1 MKKRI
6 LTLALALILM
16 LALAL
21 PVMADNT
28 KLIAV
33 TFDDG
38 PNPNYTPKLLDE
50 LAKRNIKVTFFL
62 NGKAAEAYPDLI
74 RRQIEAGHQIAN
86 HTYSHEYLPGLTN
99 DRVVYEVT
107 RTGDYLAGIT
117 GNSELLVRPPYGGMS
132 NRVQN
137 LIGAPIIQWSIDPT
151 YGKYEPGPTGSQMAN
166 TVVRTAH
173 DGAILL
179 LHDNSQKN
187 LTCLI
192 EAFDRLLAMGY
203 EFVTLDELF
212 RLKGVTP
219 QDNVQYYKVVNDNPE
234 YYDESRIADHWAYDA
249 ICYVE
254 ENGIMTGDGY
264 SFFPNRYLTRAQ
276 AVTVL
281 WRMAGSPD
289 SFAQSQFTD
298 VAVTDWCFGAVAWGA
313 RTGVVSGVSPTEFS
327 PDSLVTREQFYTMLS
342 RYIAL
347 SDTELSASATP
358 VSFRDDVRTAAYA
371 VPAVDTIRRAGFVS
385 ENDREIFRP
394 GDTMTRAEA
403 AELLSWTHQ
412 NVAPPADEL
421 QQVLAAWEGTPVSAV
436 LARKNLGAGIVG
448 ASILGG
454 QMCTNG

>member
-6 LTLALALILM
+6 VTLALILM
-16 LALAL
+16 LMLSLAL
-21 PVMADNT
+21 PAMADNT

-38 PNPNYTPKLLDE
+38 PNPAYTPKLLDE
-50 LAKRNIKVTFFL
+50 LAARNIKVTFFL
-62 NGKAAEAYPDLI
+62 NGKAAEAYPELI
-74 RRQIEAGHQIAN
+74 QRQLAEGHQVAN
-86 HTYSHEYLPGLTN
+86 HTYAHEYLPGLTD
-99 DRVVYEVT
+99 DRVVYEVQ
-107 RTGDYLAGIT
+107 RTENYLAGIV
-117 GNSELLVRPPYGGMS
+117 GSSDLLVRPPYGGMS
-132 NRVQN
+132 SRVEA

-151 YGKYEPGPTGSQMAN
+151 YGKYDPGPTGSQMAN

-187 LTCLI
+187 LTCLF

-234 YYDESRIADHWAYDA
+234 YFDETYLSSHWAYDS
-249 ICYVE
+249 IRYVE
-254 ENGIMTGDGY
+254 DNGIMSGDGN

-276 AVTVL
+276 AITVL

-289 SFAQSQFTD
+289 SFANSEFTD
-298 VAVTDWCFGAVAWGA
+298 VAAADWYFGAVAWGA
-313 RTGVVSGVSPTEFS
+313 RTGVVSGVSPTEFD
-327 PDSLVTREQFYTMLS
+327 PDSYVTREQFYTMLS

-347 SDTELSASATP
+347 SDTELSQTATP
-358 VSFRDDVRTAAYA
+358 VSFRDDVRTSAYA
-371 VPAVDTIRRAGFVS
+371 LSAVDTIRRAGFIS

-454 QMCTNG
+454 LMCTNG